1 VEQTILEIFTL
12 ITGVIYVILEIR
24 QKNAMWVLGIITS
37 LASMLV
43 FFRQGLYAS
52 FGLNAYY
59 LITAFIGLWQWRRD
73 KGGIEDTSKIHLN
86 RLSWKV
92 ITVSAIIFV
101 AGTVGLAA
109 GMEHM
114 SQLGFKENPMSLLDA
129 SVAVLSAVATWW
141 LVKSY
146 LQQWWL
152 WIAANTLSLIL
163 CAVQGMWWMAV
174 LYILYVLAAV
184 IGLRH
189 WKKHGITVAAKEL
202 TIRSLGQ
209 DYPANNEDNA
219 NSTN

>member
-1 VEQTILEIFTL
+1 MGQSILEIFTL
-12 ITGVIYVILEIR
+12 ITGVVYVILEIR

-43 FFRQGLYAS
+43 FYSQGLYAS

-59 LITAFIGLWQWRRD
+59 LITAFIGLWQWRKD
-73 KGGIEDTSKIHLN
+73 KGTIEGASKIHLN

-92 ITVSAIIFV
+92 AAISAIVFA
-101 AGTVGLAA
+101 AGTIVLAA
-109 GMEHM
+109 GMDYM
-114 SQLGFKENPMSLLDA
+114 SRLGFKENPMSLLDA

-163 CAVQGMWWMAV
+163 CATQGMWWMAI
-174 LYILYVLAAV
+174 LYILYVVAAV

-189 WKKHGITVAAKEL
+189 WAKNGITVAPKRL
-202 TIRSLGQ
+202 NIKQL
-209 DYPANNEDNA
+209 D
-219 NSTN
+219 